1 MQTVIGRIRMYHPAQ
16 KPATGKPEK
25 SLLWNIKMS
34 NCLVQLFNNLT
45 NEKEKEKP
53 NNHPQGIAT
62 SSRALPLA
70 KSCGHLSLKLSWSW
84 NSKVGLFLTWSSD
97 QVPST
102 LSHSGLSL
110 WCVTKSGNPIRHKG
124 CRNSGL
130 WVELKRLR
138 CKGLYVVTSLPLSGF
153 LIQISWQHPK

>member
-1 MQTVIGRIRMYHPAQ
+1 M
-16 KPATGKPEK
+16 
-25 SLLWNIKMS
+25 
-34 NCLVQLFNNLT
+34 FNNLT

-53 NNHPQGIAT
+53 NNHPQGIAP

-70 KSCGHLSLKLSWSW
+70 ISEAHFFLKMFQSW
-84 NSKVGLFLTWSSD
+84 NSKVELFLTWSFD

-138 CKGLYVVTSLPLSGF
+138 CKGLYAVTSLPLSGF
-153 LIQISWQHPK
+153 LIQIS